1 MSRRPRRRRTFISA
15 SNSRKELPG
24 LNTEDD
30 FEENV
35 ESFIRTQKS
44 KNLSN
49 FTIKYYRNTLYSFM
63 SILEKQG
70 ATTRLRRITGDMI
83 EDLYVSYLLDVK
95 RLKYTSIASG
105 LRSLRAFFNWAKGRG
120 IIEESPMKYVKISKP
135 DSRELETFSR
145 EQIRELLQQPDLETF
160 VGFRDYVIMIV
171 LLETGIRLRE
181 LTDID
186 IHDIRWQDSQILIRG
201 KNGEDRLVPFQQQT
215 RRVLKNYLKVRGDS
229 FTDALFISR
238 DDDRISR
245 KAIQDRISKYGRM
258 ANIKNVRCSPHTFRH
273 TFAKMSVRNGADIF
287 TLQKILGHKS
297 LEMVRVY
304 VNMFS
309 SEVSEAHRKFSPVEN
324 LRI

>member
-1 MSRRPRRRRTFISA
+1 M
-15 SNSRKELPG
+15 PG
-24 LNTEDD
+24 LYAEDD
-30 FEENV
+30 FEENI
-35 ESFIRTQKS
+35 ESFIRAQKA
-44 KNLSN
+44 KNLSD
-49 FTIKYYRNTLYSFM
+49 FTIKYYRITLYSFM
-63 SILEKQG
+63 NILEEQG
-70 ATTRLRRITGDMI
+70 STTRLRRITSDMI

-95 RLKYTSIASG
+95 RLKYTSVASG

-120 IIEESPMKYVKISKP
+120 IIDESPMKYIRISKP
-135 DSRELETFSR
+135 SSRELETFSR
-145 EQIRELLQQPDLETF
+145 EQIRELLQQPDIETF

-181 LTDID
+181 LTDIN
-186 IHDIRWQDSQILIRG
+186 IHDIRWQDSQILVRG
-201 KNGEDRLVPFQQQT
+201 KNGDDRLVPFQQQT
-215 RRVLKNYLKVRGDS
+215 RRVLRSYLKVRGDS

-245 KAIQDRISKYGRM
+245 KAVQDRIAKYGRM

-309 SEVSEAHRKFSPVEN
+309 SEVSEAHRKFSPIEN

>member
-1 MSRRPRRRRTFISA
+1 MSKRPRRRRTFIST

-24 LNTEDD
+24 LNAEDD
-30 FEENV
+30 FEENI
-35 ESFIRTQKS
+35 EAFLRSQKA
-44 KNLSN
+44 KNLSKY
-49 FTIKYYRNTLYSFM
+49 TIKYYRDSLYSFM
-63 SILEKQG
+63 RTLEGQG
-70 ATTRLRRITGDMI
+70 ATTRLRRVTGDMI
-83 EDLYVSYLLDVK
+83 EGLYVSYLLDVK

-105 LRSLRAFFNWAKGRG
+105 LRALRAFFNWAKGRG

-135 DSRELETFSR
+135 NSRELETFSR

-181 LTDID
+181 LTDINV
-186 IHDIRWQDSQILIRG
+186 HDIRWQDSQILIRG
-201 KNGEDRLVPFQQQT
+201 KNGEDRLVPFQSQA
-215 RRVLKNYLKVRGDS
+215 RRVLKRYLKVRGES
-229 FTDALFISR
+229 FTDSLFITH
-238 DDDRISR
+238 DDDKISR
-245 KAIQDRISKYGRM
+245 KAVQDRISKYGRM

-297 LEMVRVY
+297 LDMVRVY

-309 SEVSEAHRKFSPVEN
+309 SEVSEAHRKFSPIEN

>member
-1 MSRRPRRRRTFISA
+1 M
-15 SNSRKELPG
+15 PG
-24 LNTEDD
+24 LNAEDD

-44 KNLSN
+44 KNLSS

-83 EDLYVSYLLDVK
+83 EDLYVSYMLDVK

-201 KNGEDRLVPFQQQT
+201 KNGEDRLVPFQQET
-215 RRVLKNYLKVRGDS
+215 RRVLKSYLKVRGDS

-245 KAIQDRISKYGRM
+245 KAVQDRISKYGRM

>member
-1 MSRRPRRRRTFISA
+1 MSKRPRRRRTFIST
-15 SNSRKELPG
+15 SNPRKELPG
-24 LNTEDD
+24 LNAEDD
-30 FEENV
+30 FEENI
-35 ESFIRTQKS
+35 EAFLRSQKA
-44 KNLSN
+44 KNLSKY
-49 FTIKYYRNTLYSFM
+49 TIKYYRDSLYSFM
-63 SILEKQG
+63 QTLEEQG
-70 ATTRLRRITGDMI
+70 ATTRLRRVTGDMI
-83 EDLYVSYLLDVK
+83 ESLYVSYLLDVK

-105 LRSLRAFFNWAKGRG
+105 LRALRAFFNWAKGRG

-145 EQIRELLQQPDLETF
+145 EQIRELLQQPNLETF

-181 LTDID
+181 LTDINV
-186 IHDIRWQDSQILIRG
+186 HDIRWQDSQILIRG
-201 KNGEDRLVPFQQQT
+201 KNGEDRLVPFQSQA
-215 RRVLKNYLKVRGDS
+215 RRVLKRYLKVRGES
-229 FTDALFISR
+229 FTDALFITH
-238 DDDRISR
+238 DDDKISR
-245 KAIQDRISKYGRM
+245 KAVQDRISKYGRM

>member
-1 MSRRPRRRRTFISA
+1 MSKRPRRRRTFISA

-24 LNTEDD
+24 LNVEDD

-44 KNLSN
+44 KNLSS

-215 RRVLKNYLKVRGDS
+215 RRVLKSYLKVRGDS

-245 KAIQDRISKYGRM
+245 KAVQDRISKYGRM